1 MFGPRATGKTFLIH
15 EQLADRAL
23 IIDLLRSDLFLR
35 LSASLSDLEALIAA
49 HGPSF
54 VVVIDEVQKV
64 PPLLDEVHRL
74 MERKGLKFLLT
85 GSSARKLRRGQ
96 ANLLAGRAWQ
106 ANLFPLTWI
115 ELKEQQ
121 FVLDRYLRYGG
132 LPTVYLSQDPQ
143 EELHA
148 YVNTYLYEEIQA
160 EGLVRRL
167 PQFARF
173 LQVAALSSGQM
184 LNFASIGDDAQ
195 VPPSTV
201 REYYYLLEDTLVG
214 FMLPPWTKSRKRKA
228 IATAKFYLFDTGVT
242 HTLAGTESLD
252 RNSDLYGRSFAHWLA
267 MELRAALSY
276 RRLHKQLSYWRSTHQ
291 QEVDF
296 LIGDDVA
303 IEVKASRRVSD
314 RDERGL
320 RALRE
325 EGVFKRFY
333 LVSQDPVEMVKEGI
347 QRVHWQTFLA
357 RLWGGDL

>member
-1 MFGPRATGKTFLIH
+1 LFGPRATGKTFLIH

-132 LPTVYLSQDPQ
+132 LPTVYLSRGPARRAARLCQ
-143 EELHA
+143 
-148 YVNTYLYEEIQA
+148 YLFLRRDSGRGVGQA
-160 EGLVRRL
+160 
-167 PQFARF
+167 PA
-173 LQVAALSSGQM
+173 
-184 LNFASIGDDAQ
+184 
-195 VPPSTV
+195 TV
-201 REYYYLLEDTLVG
+201 R
-214 FMLPPWTKSRKRKA
+214 P
-228 IATAKFYLFDTGVT
+228 
-242 HTLAGTESLD
+242 
-252 RNSDLYGRSFAHWLA
+252 
-267 MELRAALSY
+267 
-276 RRLHKQLSYWRSTHQ
+276 
-291 QEVDF
+291 
-296 LIGDDVA
+296 
-303 IEVKASRRVSD
+303 VS
-314 RDERGL
+314 
-320 RALRE
+320 
-325 EGVFKRFY
+325 
-333 LVSQDPVEMVKEGI
+333 P
-347 QRVHWQTFLA
+347 
-357 RLWGGDL
+357 GGGAQ